1 MSRRIILAV
10 GLPGSG
16 KSTYFAQH
24 GISALSSD
32 TLRQMLADDETD
44 QTINTQVFA
53 ALRYL
58 TKRRLELGR
67 TATYIDATSLTRR
80 VRKPWI
86 KLAREEGA
94 SIEALWFDVPLEVC
108 RARNAARGRVVPDH
122 VLGMMAARF
131 IEPSVEEGFARVE
144 RLRET
149 YPEE

>member
-1 MSRRIILAV
+1 
-10 GLPGSG
+10 
-16 KSTYFAQH
+16 
-24 GISALSSD
+24 
-32 TLRQMLADDETD
+32 MLADDETD